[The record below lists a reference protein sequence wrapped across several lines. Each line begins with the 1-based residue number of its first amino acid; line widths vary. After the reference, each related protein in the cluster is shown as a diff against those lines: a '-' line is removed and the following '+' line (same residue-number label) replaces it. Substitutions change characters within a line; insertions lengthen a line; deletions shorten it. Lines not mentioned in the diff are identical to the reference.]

1 MKIEKFIAKNVHGYL
16 NYEVEFDQRL
26 TFLIGI
32 NGSGK
37 TSVLKLILGL
47 ISPSYNYLNTID
59 FDFAELNCFDE
70 KKGNILITAKRT
82 NDIEIEL
89 SLKHD
94 ELLLPITG
102 SLNKLSQVQ
111 SNEFESDE
119 ISEKLRIVIDS
130 FNQQEVVKLIKE
142 LTTPLFLGLD
152 RRVYE
157 GQQIDRMRQSF
168 LFRKRYR
175 HYPQSDPLNISL
187 MDIQEVIF
195 DYVRIIASKQP
206 KINQDFKNK
215 ILLQSFEFLESQ
227 ELNIV
232 KDFKELK
239 EKRKKA
245 IDAFDNLNI
254 TGFTDHVNNF
264 FDKLEI
270 VLKQLNEQQKNK
282 KGEDYDLHNIQ
293 IFQKWFNNQPQL
305 KRINE
310 LIGFNLAYQNEIEK
324 LYLPLEQT
332 KSIINLFFTE
342 SEKELLI
349 DPQGELTVKFK
360 NKIFDKNEK
369 IAKIFELSSGEKQI
383 VTMLGHLIYFEEKFK
398 SETGIFIIDEPELS
412 LHLAWQEIFVKA
424 IMEASPNTQ
433 FILATHSPAIIG
445 DAPEEICQDLAKLN

>member
-1 MKIEKFIAKNVHGYL
+1 MKIEKFNASNVHGYL
-16 NYEVEFDQRL
+16 NYDVEFDKRL

-70 KKGNILITAKRT
+70 KKGKIIITAKRI
-82 NDIEIEL
+82 NDSEIQL
-89 SLKHD
+89 SLMRD

-102 SLNKLSQVQ
+102 NLNKLSQLQ

-175 HYPQSDPLNISL
+175 HYPQNDPLNISL

-239 EKRKKA
+239 DKRKKA

-264 FDKLEI
+264 FDKLEM

-282 KGEDYDLHNIQ
+282 KSEDFDLHNIQ

-360 NKIFDKNEK
+360 NKIFEKNEK

-445 DAPEEICQDLAKLN
+445 DTPEEICQDLAKLN

>member
-1 MKIEKFIAKNVHGYL
+1 MKIENFKADNVHGYL
-16 NYEVEFDQRL
+16 NYNIKFDKRL
-26 TFLIGI
+26 TYLIGI

-47 ISPSYNYLNTID
+47 ISPSYNYLNSID
-59 FDFAELNCFDE
+59 FDFAELDCFDE
-70 KKGNILITAKRT
+70 KKGKIKITAKRI
-82 NDIEIEL
+82 NEAEIEL
-89 SLKHD
+89 ALNYATL
-94 ELLLPITG
+94 EIPIVGKLT
-102 SLNKLSQVQ
+102 KLSQTQ
-111 SNEFESDE
+111 PTEFENDE
-119 ISEKLRIVIDS
+119 VGEKLRIIIDI
-130 FNQQEVVKLIKE
+130 FNQQEVVKNIKD

-175 HYPQSDPLNISL
+175 HYPQNDPLNISL

-239 EKRKKA
+239 DKRKKA

-254 TGFTDHVNNF
+254 TGFTEHVNNF
-264 FDKLEI
+264 FDKLEA
-270 VLKQLNEQQKNK
+270 VLKQLNEQQKQK
-282 KGEDYDLHNIQ
+282 KTEDFDLHSIQ

-332 KSIINLFFTE
+332 KSIINLFFNE

-360 NKIFDKNEK
+360 NKKFEK
-369 IAKIFELSSGEKQI
+369 ISSIKLYGFIDRNINDSFCGHIF
-383 VTMLGHLIYFEEKFK
+383 
-398 SETGIFIIDEPELS
+398 
-412 LHLAWQEIFVKA
+412 
-424 IMEASPNTQ
+424 
-433 FILATHSPAIIG
+433 
-445 DAPEEICQDLAKLN
+445 

>member
-1 MKIEKFIAKNVHGYL
+1 MKISKFNAHNVHGYL
-16 NYEVEFDQRL
+16 NYDIIFDKRI

-32 NGSGK
+32 NGTGK

-47 ISPSYNYLNTID
+47 ISPSFNYLNAID
-59 FDFAELNCFDE
+59 FDFAELMCDDTA
-70 KKGNILITAKRT
+70 KGQVKITAKRL
-82 NDIEIEL
+82 NEQEIEL
-89 SLKHD
+89 ALNYD
-94 ELLLPITG
+94 GLENPIVG
-102 SLNKLSQVQ
+102 KLNKLSQIQ
-111 SNEFESDE
+111 LNEFDTDE
-119 ISEKLRIVIDS
+119 ISEKLGISIDL
-130 FNQQEVVKLIKE
+130 FDQQEVVKQIKE

-157 GQQIDRMRQSF
+157 GQQIDRMRLNF
-168 LFRKRYR
+168 LFKRRYK
-175 HYPQSDPLNISL
+175 HYPQNDPLNISL

-245 IDAFDNLNI
+245 LDAFDNLNI
-254 TGFTDHVNNF
+254 TGFTEHVNNF
-264 FDKLEI
+264 FDKLEA
-270 VLKQLNEQQKNK
+270 VLKELNEKQKKK
-282 KGEDYDLHNIQ
+282 KGDEIDLENIQ
-293 IFQKWFNNQPQL
+293 VFQKWFNNQPQL

-332 KSIINLFFTE
+332 KSIINLFFNE
-342 SEKELLI
+342 SKKELLI
-349 DPQGELTVKFK
+349 DPQGELQVKFK
-360 NKIFDKNEK
+360 NGKIS
-369 IAKIFELSSGEKQI
+369 KIFELSSGEKQI

-398 SETGIFIIDEPELS
+398 TETGIFIIDEPELS
-412 LHLAWQEIFVKA
+412 LHIAWQEIFVKA
-424 IMEASPNTQ
+424 VLEASPNTQ
-433 FILATHSPAIIG
+433 FIMATHSPVIIG
-445 DAPEEICQDLAKLN
+445 DTDEEICQDLAKLN